1 MSNTN
6 APAVPA
12 LVIRRVLKAPRERV
26 FAAWAEPEMLRRWLA
41 PGEMRVSRLDFDPRA
56 GGAYRITMLSPEG
69 EPFVVHGTIRD
80 LRAPERLSMTWQW
93 EDDNGAPEG
102 NETIL
107 TLDFYDRDGD
117 TELVLTHE
125 NLTDAQ
131 SRDRHEHG
139 WNDIL
144 DKMPGLLGGADAP
157 SRHPF
162 KITGIDL
169 SGYMV
174 KDAARAI
181 AFYREILGLEPV
193 LVYPENRGAE
203 YELADGTT
211 FGLWGGGGRVMPFQ
225 PSNGI
230 LFAVDDL
237 DTAVGAVKARGIAVL
252 MENETGV
259 CRMAMIHDTEGNIV
273 TMHKRKLPS

>member
-1 MSNTN
+1 MSNAN
-6 APAVPA
+6 APVVPA
-12 LVIRRVLKAPRERV
+12 LVIRRVLRAPRERV
-26 FAAWAEPEMLRRWLA
+26 FAAWAEPDTLRRWLA
-41 PGEMRVSRLDFDPRA
+41 PGEMRVAHLDFDPRA
-56 GGAYRITMLSPEG
+56 GGAYRLTMLTPDG
-69 EPFVVHGTIRD
+69 EPFVVHGVIRE

-125 NLTDAQ
+125 NLTDEQ
-131 SRDRHEHG
+131 SRERHEHG

-144 DKMPGLLGGADAP
+144 DKMPGLLGGAGAS

-162 KITGIDL
+162 KVTGIDL

-181 AFYREILGLEPV
+181 DFYRELLGLEPV
-193 LVYPENRGAE
+193 LVIPENRGAE
-203 YELADGTT
+203 YELPDGAT

-237 DTAVGAVKARGIAVL
+237 DTAVAATKARGIAVF
-252 MENETGV
+252 MENETAA

-273 TMHKRKLPS
+273 TLHERKLR